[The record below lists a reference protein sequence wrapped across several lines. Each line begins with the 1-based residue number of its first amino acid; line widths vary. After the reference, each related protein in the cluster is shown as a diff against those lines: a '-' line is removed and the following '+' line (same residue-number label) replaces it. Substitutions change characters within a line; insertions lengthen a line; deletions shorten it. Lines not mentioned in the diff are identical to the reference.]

1 LQELQVL
8 GHHNS
13 NRGTLDSTDLHGSA
27 MPEESQGSYGNDM
40 AMTKSYD
47 EMADAE
53 NEMEDEMLAPQ

>member
-1 LQELQVL
+1 
-8 GHHNS
+8 
-13 NRGTLDSTDLHGSA
+13 